1 MLLKNI
7 LVYNFASKKMKLI
20 VKISISER
28 QGQDQN
34 QDQNQNQ
41 NQDQDQD
48 QNQNQNPMK
57 NFVEIQIDCETYC
70 EADNDADIG
79 FIRITPLHQRLK

>member
-1 MLLKNI
+1 
-7 LVYNFASKKMKLI
+7 
-20 VKISISER
+20 
-28 QGQDQN
+28 
-34 QDQNQNQ
+34 
-41 NQDQDQD
+41 
-48 QNQNQNPMK
+48 MK

>member
-1 MLLKNI
+1 
-7 LVYNFASKKMKLI
+7 MKLI
-20 VKISISER
+20 VKISISKS
-28 QGQDQN
+28 QGQD
-34 QDQNQNQ
+34 QNQ

-48 QNQNQNPMK
+48 QNQNQNQNQNPMK
-57 NFVEIQIDCETYC
+57 NIVEIQIDCETYC